1 LFYYKYKKKENS
13 TKTIEGI
20 ILNEFSSQTDKIL
33 TEIQEEEYIEQMNNQ
48 KIQDEKNIKACDDD
62 LYKDFDDDSFI

>member
-48 KIQDEKNIKACDDD
+48 KIQDEKNTKACDDD
-62 LYKDFDDDSFI
+62 LYKDFDDDSFV

>member
-13 TKTIEGI
+13 TKTIESI